1 MAIKVRLPNGR
12 YIKVDTEDQEYA
24 KNRAVEYYNSGE
36 TGFVDGT
43 TQNMASESD
52 KNNFDSESGV
62 NAPWLR
68 MKLGAMETQGGK
80 EKVLQEAVGRRWF
93 YQKQQRRFSINT

>member
-1 MAIKVRLPNGR
+1 MSIPTTKPLLKKQQLNITILVKLV
-12 YIKVDTEDQEYA
+12 YVDDRT
-24 KNRAVEYYNSGE
+24 K
-36 TGFVDGT
+36 T
-43 TQNMASESD
+43 MASESD

-80 EKVLQEAVGRRWF
+80 ERILEKL
-93 YQKQQRRFSINT
+93 